1 MKKMT
6 VIRQM
11 SFGQYIQARWA
22 LENPEQYKAGLMLD
36 ISIYKQE
43 QLDITDKRRFYITQD
58 QRNLLDDFC
67 NRFVVKNKTKELLAT
82 LEKDPRYVTKP
93 EGSTFRFKEDD
104 RVTPIAANS
113 VITANPTTPT
123 PMSKDDIAEARKGID
138 GNKPVMPVYSDM
150 ERWSLALQLDKT
162 KMDNDTIDYNNFFN
176 TINMSDYLFIKNM
189 NEIADT
195 MEKIDWK
202 VLFYMLETGK
212 VGVVEAK
219 LVIEHFGATSFADK
233 EPRQFLYLGIP
244 DFYKDDSTIVA
255 AMIKAE
261 DYSCK
266 YELAL
271 QDPEPTSEDILKR
284 FKEYALRNRFTKILN
299 QDLFSDPITDQIKS
313 IKGKKVVL
321 QSEEQDDPYT
331 NEYTY
336 VDQSMMINDFICFE
350 KAFKLDP
357 NKVYDVFGTK
367 MSINGYIEQL
377 YQEYPHGFNDDFYRT
392 RIEAYNAGAA
402 QICDL

>member
-1 MKKMT
+1 MKKKT
-6 VIRQM
+6 VVRKISWKEYVTVLWILEHRK
-11 SFGQYIQARWA
+11 QYEEGEICD
-22 LENPEQYKAGLMLD
+22 LSMFP
-36 ISIYKQE
+36 QE
-43 QLDITDKRRFYITQD
+43 QLESVEKRCLYVDDKENEIIREYLGARRKKNTFESM
-58 QRNLLDDFC
+58 
-67 NRFVVKNKTKELLAT
+67 VKDVP
-82 LEKDPRYVTKP
+82 KDPKYVTKIV
-93 EGSTFRFKEDD
+93 GSTIRYKT
-104 RVTPIAANS
+104 VNAVANPIIS
-113 VITANPTTPT
+113 NPTTPT
-123 PMSKDDIAEARKGID
+123 PMSKDNIAEARKGID

-195 MEKIDWK
+195 MEKIDWR

-284 FKEYALRNRFTKILN
+284 FKEYVLRNKFTKILN

>member
-1 MKKMT
+1 MSEKIQRKT
-6 VIRQM
+6 VTRTVTPRQHAALLW
-11 SFGQYIQARWA
+11 I
-22 LENPEQYKAGLMLD
+22 LENQERYLDGEIIDLSRYNNIPDVKEKHRYYVSEEENELIRDFLNNNKA
-36 ISIYKQE
+36 
-43 QLDITDKRRFYITQD
+43 
-58 QRNLLDDFC
+58 RNDFE
-67 NRFVVKNKTKELLAT
+67 NYVKDWSVDSRK
-82 LEKDPRYVTKP
+82 VTTP
-93 EGSTFRFKEDD
+93 FGSTIRYKT
-104 RVTPIAANS
+104 VNTVVNPIVS
-113 VITANPTTPT
+113 TPTTPT

-162 KMDNDTIDYNNFFN
+162 KLDNDWVISNYNEFLK
-176 TINMSDYLFIKNM
+176 TANMSDYLFIKNM
-189 NEIADT
+189 NEIAST
-195 MEKIDWK
+195 MDKIDWK
-202 VLFYMLETGK
+202 ILFYMLETGK
-212 VGVVEAK
+212 ISSCEAK
-219 LVIEHFGATSFADK
+219 LIIEHFGATGFSDK
-233 EPRQFLYLGIP
+233 APRDFMYLGIP

-271 QDPEPTSEDILKR
+271 QDPEPTREDILKR

-336 VDQSMMINDFICFE
+336 VDQNMMINDFVCFE

-367 MSINGYIEQL
+367 MSINSYIEQL

>member
-1 MKKMT
+1 M
-6 VIRQM
+6 
-11 SFGQYIQARWA
+11 
-22 LENPEQYKAGLMLD
+22 
-36 ISIYKQE
+36 
-43 QLDITDKRRFYITQD
+43 
-58 QRNLLDDFC
+58 
-67 NRFVVKNKTKELLAT
+67 VKDVP
-82 LEKDPRYVTKP
+82 KDPKYVTKVV
-93 EGSTFRFKEDD
+93 GSTIRYKTVNA
-104 RVTPIAANS
+104 VTNPIVS
-113 VITANPTTPT
+113 TPTTPT
-123 PMSKDDIAEARKGID
+123 PMSKDDIEEARKGID
-138 GNKPVMPVYSDM
+138 GNKPIYPVYSDM
-150 ERWSLALQLDKT
+150 ERWSLALQLEKT
-162 KMDNDTIDYNNFFN
+162 KLDNDWVISNYNEFLK
-176 TINMSDYLFIKNM
+176 TANMSDYLFIKDM
-189 NEIADT
+189 NEIAST
-195 MEKIDWK
+195 MDKIDWR

-212 VGVVEAK
+212 VSSCEAK
-219 LVIEHFGATSFADK
+219 LIIEHFGATGFSDK
-233 EPRQFLYLGIP
+233 VPRDFMYLGIP

-261 DYSCK
+261 DYSGK

-271 QDPEPTSEDILKR
+271 QDPEPTREDILKR

-336 VDQSMMINDFICFE
+336 VDQNMMINDFICFE

-357 NKVYDVFGTK
+357 NNVYDVFGTK

>member
-1 MKKMT
+1 MKKKT
-6 VIRQM
+6 VVRKISWKEYVTVLWILEHRK
-11 SFGQYIQARWA
+11 QYEEGEICD
-22 LENPEQYKAGLMLD
+22 LSMFP
-36 ISIYKQE
+36 QE
-43 QLDITDKRRFYITQD
+43 QLELVEKRCLYVDEEENEIIREYLGARRKKNTFESM
-58 QRNLLDDFC
+58 
-67 NRFVVKNKTKELLAT
+67 VKDVP
-82 LEKDPRYVTKP
+82 KDPKYVTKVV
-93 EGSTFRFKEDD
+93 GSTIRYKT
-104 RVTPIAANS
+104 VNA
-113 VITANPTTPT
+113 VANPLVSNPPTPT

-162 KMDNDTIDYNNFFN
+162 KIDNDTIDYNNFFN
-176 TINMSDYLFIKNM
+176 TINMSDYLFIRNM

-195 MEKIDWK
+195 MEKIDWR

-219 LVIEHFGATSFADK
+219 LVIEHFGATNFADK

-244 DFYKDDSTIVA
+244 AFYKDDSTIVA

-336 VDQSMMINDFICFE
+336 VDQNMMINDFICFE

>member
-1 MKKMT
+1 MKKKT
-6 VIRQM
+6 VVRKISWKEYVTILWILEHRK
-11 SFGQYIQARWA
+11 QYEEGEICD
-22 LENPEQYKAGLMLD
+22 LSMFP
-36 ISIYKQE
+36 QE
-43 QLDITDKRRFYITQD
+43 QLESVERRCLYV
-58 QRNLLDDFC
+58 DDEENEIIREFLGARRKK
-67 NRFVVKNKTKELLAT
+67 NTFESMVKDVP
-82 LEKDPRYVTKP
+82 KDPKYVTKVV
-93 EGSTFRFKEDD
+93 GSTIRYKT
-104 RVTPIAANS
+104 VNAIANPIVS
-113 VITANPTTPT
+113 NPTTPT
-123 PMSKDDIAEARKGID
+123 PMSKDDIEEARKGID
-138 GNKPVMPVYSDM
+138 GNKPVYPVYSDM

-162 KMDNDTIDYNNFFN
+162 KLDNDWVISNYNEFLK
-176 TINMSDYLFIKNM
+176 TANMSDYLFIKNM
-189 NEIADT
+189 NEIAST
-195 MEKIDWK
+195 MDKIDWR

-212 VGVVEAK
+212 ISSCEAK
-219 LVIEHFGATSFADK
+219 LIIEHFGATGFSDK
-233 EPRQFLYLGIP
+233 VPPDFMYLGIP
-244 DFYKDDSTIVA
+244 DFYKDDSTIVS

-261 DYSCK
+261 DYSGK

-271 QDPEPTSEDILKR
+271 QDPEPTREDILKR
-284 FKEYALRNRFTKILN
+284 FKEYALRNRFTRILN
-299 QDLFSDPITDQIKS
+299 QELFSDPITDQIKS

-336 VDQSMMINDFICFE
+336 VDQNMMINDFICFE

-367 MSINGYIEQL
+367 MSINSYIEQL

>member
-1 MKKMT
+1 MSKKVQRKT
-6 VIRQM
+6 VTRTVTPRQHAALLW
-11 SFGQYIQARWA
+11 I
-22 LENPEQYKAGLMLD
+22 LENQECYLGGEIIDLSRYNNIPDIKEKHRYYVSEEENELIRDFLNNNKARND
-36 ISIYKQE
+36 FENYVKDWSIDSRK
-43 QLDITDKRRFYITQD
+43 
-58 QRNLLDDFC
+58 
-67 NRFVVKNKTKELLAT
+67 
-82 LEKDPRYVTKP
+82 VTTP
-93 EGSTFRFKEDD
+93 FGSTIRYKT
-104 RVTPIAANS
+104 VNAVANPIVS
-113 VITANPTTPT
+113 NPTTPT

-162 KMDNDTIDYNNFFN
+162 KIDNDTIDYNNFFN

-195 MEKIDWK
+195 MEKIDWR

-219 LVIEHFGATSFADK
+219 LVIEHFGATNFADK

-336 VDQSMMINDFICFE
+336 VDQNMMINDFVCFE

>member
-1 MKKMT
+1 M
-6 VIRQM
+6 
-11 SFGQYIQARWA
+11 F
-22 LENPEQYKAGLMLD
+22 P
-36 ISIYKQE
+36 QE
-43 QLDITDKRRFYITQD
+43 QLESVEKRCLYV
-58 QRNLLDDFC
+58 DDEENEIIREYLGARRKKNTFESM
-67 NRFVVKNKTKELLAT
+67 VKDVP
-82 LEKDPRYVTKP
+82 KDPKYVTKIV
-93 EGSTFRFKEDD
+93 GSTIRYKT
-104 RVTPIAANS
+104 VNAVANPIIS
-113 VITANPTTPT
+113 NPTTPT

-219 LVIEHFGATSFADK
+219 LVIEHFGATNFADK

-336 VDQSMMINDFICFE
+336 VDQNMMINDFICFE
-350 KAFKLDP
+350 KAFELDP

>member
-1 MKKMT
+1 MKKKT
-6 VIRQM
+6 VVRKISWKEYVTILWILEHRK
-11 SFGQYIQARWA
+11 QYEEGEICD
-22 LENPEQYKAGLMLD
+22 LSMFP
-36 ISIYKQE
+36 QE
-43 QLDITDKRRFYITQD
+43 QLELVERRCLYV
-58 QRNLLDDFC
+58 DDEENEIIREFLGARRKK
-67 NRFVVKNKTKELLAT
+67 NTFESMVKDVP
-82 LEKDPRYVTKP
+82 KDPKYVTKVV
-93 EGSTFRFKEDD
+93 GSTIRYKT
-104 RVTPIAANS
+104 VNAITNPIVS
-113 VITANPTTPT
+113 NPTTPT
-123 PMSKDDIAEARKGID
+123 PMSKDDIEEARKGID
-138 GNKPVMPVYSDM
+138 GNKPVYPVYSDM

-162 KMDNDTIDYNNFFN
+162 KLDNDWVISNYNEFLK
-176 TINMSDYLFIKNM
+176 TANMSDYLFIKNM
-189 NEIADT
+189 NEIAST
-195 MEKIDWK
+195 MDKIDWRI
-202 VLFYMLETGK
+202 LFYMLETGK
-212 VGVVEAK
+212 ISSCEAK
-219 LVIEHFGATSFADK
+219 LIIEHFGATGFSDK
-233 EPRQFLYLGIP
+233 VPRDFMYLGIP
-244 DFYKDDSTIVA
+244 DFYKDDSTIVS

-261 DYSCK
+261 DYSGK

-271 QDPEPTSEDILKR
+271 QDPEPTREDILKR
-284 FKEYALRNRFTKILN
+284 FKEYALRNRFTRILN
-299 QDLFSDPITDQIKS
+299 QELFSDPITDQIKS

-336 VDQSMMINDFICFE
+336 VDQNMMINDFICFE

>member
-1 MKKMT
+1 MKKKT
-6 VIRQM
+6 VVRKISWKEYVTVLWILEHRK
-11 SFGQYIQARWA
+11 QYEEGEICD
-22 LENPEQYKAGLMLD
+22 LSMFP
-36 ISIYKQE
+36 QE
-43 QLDITDKRRFYITQD
+43 QLECVEKRCLYV
-58 QRNLLDDFC
+58 DDEENEIIREYLGARRKKNTFESM
-67 NRFVVKNKTKELLAT
+67 VKDVP
-82 LEKDPRYVTKP
+82 KDPKYVTKIV
-93 EGSTFRFKEDD
+93 GSTIRYKT
-104 RVTPIAANS
+104 VNAVANPIIS
-113 VITANPTTPT
+113 NPTTPT

-176 TINMSDYLFIKNM
+176 AINMSDYLFIKNM

-219 LVIEHFGATSFADK
+219 LVIEHFGATNFADK

-336 VDQSMMINDFICFE
+336 VDQSTMINDFICFE

>member
-1 MKKMT
+1 MKKKT
-6 VIRQM
+6 VVRKISWKEYVTVLWILEHRK
-11 SFGQYIQARWA
+11 QYEEGEICD
-22 LENPEQYKAGLMLD
+22 LSMFP
-36 ISIYKQE
+36 QE
-43 QLDITDKRRFYITQD
+43 QLESVKKRCLYV
-58 QRNLLDDFC
+58 DDEENEIIREYLGARRKKNTFESM
-67 NRFVVKNKTKELLAT
+67 VKDVP
-82 LEKDPRYVTKP
+82 KDPKYVTKIV
-93 EGSTFRFKEDD
+93 GSTIRYKT
-104 RVTPIAANS
+104 VNAVANPIIS
-113 VITANPTTPT
+113 NPTTPT

-195 MEKIDWK
+195 MEKIDWR

-219 LVIEHFGATSFADK
+219 LVIEHFGATNFADK

-284 FKEYALRNRFTKILN
+284 FKEYVLRNRFTKILN
-299 QDLFSDPITDQIKS
+299 QDIFSDPITDQIKS

-336 VDQSMMINDFICFE
+336 VDQNMMINDFICFE

-367 MSINGYIEQL
+367 ISINGYIEQL

>member
-1 MKKMT
+1 
-6 VIRQM
+6 
-11 SFGQYIQARWA
+11 
-22 LENPEQYKAGLMLD
+22 
-36 ISIYKQE
+36 
-43 QLDITDKRRFYITQD
+43 
-58 QRNLLDDFC
+58 
-67 NRFVVKNKTKELLAT
+67 
-82 LEKDPRYVTKP
+82 
-93 EGSTFRFKEDD
+93 
-104 RVTPIAANS
+104 
-113 VITANPTTPT
+113 
-123 PMSKDDIAEARKGID
+123 MSKEDIAEARKGID
-138 GNKPVMPVYSDM
+138 GNKPIYPVYSDM

-162 KMDNDTIDYNNFFN
+162 KLDNDWVISNYNEFLK
-176 TINMSDYLFIKNM
+176 TANMSDYLFIKNM

-195 MEKIDWK
+195 MDKIDWK

-212 VGVVEAK
+212 VSGCEAK
-219 LVIEHFGATSFADK
+219 LIIEHFGATGFSDK
-233 EPRQFLYLGIP
+233 APRDFMYLGIP
-244 DFYKDDSTIVA
+244 DFYKDDSTMVS

-261 DYSCK
+261 DYSGK

-271 QDPEPTSEDILKR
+271 QDPEPTREDVLKR

-299 QDLFSDPITDQIKS
+299 QDLFSDPITDQVKS

-331 NEYTY
+331 NEYIY

-350 KAFKLDP
+350 KVFKLDP

>member
-43 QLDITDKRRFYITQD
+43 QLDMTDKRRFYITQD

-113 VITANPTTPT
+113 VITANTTIPT

-176 TINMSDYLFIKNM
+176 TINLC
-189 NEIADT
+189 
-195 MEKIDWK
+195 
-202 VLFYMLETGK
+202 
-212 VGVVEAK
+212 
-219 LVIEHFGATSFADK
+219 FA
-233 EPRQFLYLGIP
+233 Y
-244 DFYKDDSTIVA
+244 
-255 AMIKAE
+255 
-261 DYSCK
+261 C
-266 YELAL
+266 
-271 QDPEPTSEDILKR
+271 LK
-284 FKEYALRNRFTKILN
+284 
-299 QDLFSDPITDQIKS
+299 
-313 IKGKKVVL
+313 
-321 QSEEQDDPYT
+321 
-331 NEYTY
+331 
-336 VDQSMMINDFICFE
+336 
-350 KAFKLDP
+350 
-357 NKVYDVFGTK
+357 
-367 MSINGYIEQL
+367 
-377 YQEYPHGFNDDFYRT
+377 
-392 RIEAYNAGAA
+392 
-402 QICDL
+402 